1 VLGVTGTNGKTTTT
15 YMLDAILR
23 TTHGVTG
30 LIGTIETRVGHEAI
44 PSVRTTPEST
54 DLHALLAVMRERG
67 ATMVVMEVSS
77 HALVMGRVDGVVFDV
92 VGFTNLSQDHLD
104 FHGDME
110 SYFAAKATLFTPER
124 ARRGVICVD
133 DVWGQRLARESTIPV
148 AQVANGATA
157 TLIDR
162 NAALASAMAGAVG
175 DDPVVAD
182 ALARTVQVPGR
193 MERVQLP
200 GVPARVY
207 VDYAHTPEAIEAVV
221 AGAPGAA
228 PGSVVVVLGAGG
240 DRDPSKR
247 ALMGAAAAR
256 TASAVIVT
264 DDNPR
269 SEDPAAIRAAV
280 LSGAREASASSG
292 SRVEEVG
299 DRRVAISRGLA
310 LANELDATLL
320 VLGKGH
326 EQGQEIAGV
335 VHPFDDRAVL
345 RELLAEGSFPP

>member
-1 VLGVTGTNGKTTTT
+1 
-15 YMLDAILR
+15 
-23 TTHGVTG
+23 
-30 LIGTIETRVGHEAI
+30 
-44 PSVRTTPEST
+44 
-54 DLHALLAVMRERG
+54 
-67 ATMVVMEVSS
+67 MVVMEVSS